1 MGKWS
6 REKGVCP
13 WQTADTQKT
22 GTRKIRM
29 AAANM
34 ARGPMASPSLGDL
47 PPYLAERA
55 EGGEPK
61 LVSPSQ
67 THQGMSLVDDKPL

>member
-1 MGKWS
+1 
-6 REKGVCP
+6 
-13 WQTADTQKT
+13 
-22 GTRKIRM
+22 M

-34 ARGPMASPSLGDL
+34 ARGPVASPSLGDL

-67 THQGMSLVDDKPL
+67 THQGMSLVDDKPLSGQGHHMQGKRALEN